1 MWDKSI
7 LFYLSE
13 RRNSNRKFFLFF
25 KVFDLILEIED
36 GFLSEDNILKVCSKG
51 YLKVYDK
58 EEF

>member
-1 MWDKSI
+1 MWDKRI

-13 RRNSNRKFFLFF
+13 RRNSNRKFFLFI
-25 KVFDLILEIED
+25 KVFDLIFEIED
-36 GFLSEDNILKVCSKG
+36 GFLSEDNILKVCGKV

>member
-13 RRNSNRKFFLFF
+13 KRNRNRKFFLFI
-25 KVFDLILEIED
+25 KVFDLIFEIED
-36 GFLSEDNILKVCSKG
+36 GFLSEDNILKVCGKV

>member
-25 KVFDLILEIED
+25 KVFDIILERED
-36 GFLSEDNILKVCSKG
+36 GFLSEDNILNVCGKV